1 MKHIIKYLSIFAVLA
16 AVIISAG
23 SCKKT
28 NKTTAA
34 TGTFYFHIHT
44 DIDTSEVDDTAA
56 LYSDATGRHIGLTTG
71 NFIISN
77 ITLKN
82 ADGSTYAMSG
92 VQILKTIDS
101 EEYIIGT
108 APVGVYTSVSFNIGD
123 LSANVLRPTAS
134 LFYTTISGNGMLYGA
149 SDSSSTGCMNFKIK
163 GFADTTAG
171 QTGTNPVHFSY
182 EIGGDARIRTVTM
195 PTRGTAA
202 YPTNYVLTSGGTQ
215 YIHLIADYGKL
226 LSVMDF
232 KTQDSTNGYSIHP
245 AIADSIANNIPNM
258 FRYEE

>member
-1 MKHIIKYLSIFAVLA
+1 MKHIIKYLSIFILLA

-56 LYSDATGRHIGLTTG
+56 LYRDATGRHIALHEGK
-71 NFIISN
+71 FYISN
-77 ITLKN
+77 IVLHN
-82 ADGSTYAMSG
+82 VDGTTFTFPPPY
-92 VQILKTIDS
+92 ILKTIDS
-101 EEYIIGT
+101 EEYLIGT
-108 APVGVYTSVSFNIGD
+108 APIGIYTSVDFTVGFPPI
-123 LSANVLRPTAS
+123 PTAILTS
-134 LFYTTISGNGMLYGA
+134 DFPYYSTMVCDSPRYGFN
-149 SDSSSTGCMNFKIK
+149 TMKMVGV
-163 GFADTTAG
+163 ADTTAG
-171 QTGTNPVHFSY
+171 QTGTNLVPFNY
-182 EIGGDARIRTVTM
+182 ELVSLLHSRTVTM

-226 LSVMDF
+226 LSVIDF

-245 AIADSIANNIPNM
+245 AVADSIANNIPNM